1 MKSKILKQALA
12 LGLCASTVI
21 SGANTEVKAGAIAGV
36 SAAMLG
42 TETQG
47 IIVNTSL
54 SGINLTI
61 SQTLENILNEE
72 WDDPEEE
79 ENQVP
84 EIQVAPLPEIDYA
97 NSVIANVS
105 DYVNVRSGPGE
116 ENSIVGK
123 LYKDCV
129 GELLGEE
136 NGWVH
141 IKSGNV
147 DGFVRG
153 DYAKVADKAMIDAVA
168 KYRATVSTDALR
180 IRSGTSTDS
189 SILDVAYEGE
199 KLDIIDDSVYN
210 VGWVGVKKGSTEG
223 FVSAEYVSIAH
234 EFNRAETL
242 EEEAARLEKERQIRE
257 QAMSSMGMKV
267 ANYGLQFVGN
277 PYVWG
282 GTSLTRGADCSGFI
296 MSVYA
301 KFGVSLPHSSA
312 ADRHV
317 GRAVP
322 IKQSEMRPGDI
333 VCYSGHVALYIG
345 GGQIVHAASRRS
357 GIKVS
362 NAFYRK
368 VLAVRR
374 IF

>member
-1 MKSKILKQALA
+1 MKLKYLKQTLA
-12 LGLCASTVI
+12 LGLCVSTAI
-21 SGANTEVKAGAIAGV
+21 AGIGTEVKAGAIAGV

-47 IIVNTSL
+47 IVVNTSL
-54 SGINLTI
+54 SGINLAI
-61 SQTLENILNEE
+61 SQTLENIINEE
-72 WDDPEEE
+72 WDDPEGE
-79 ENQVP
+79 ENVIP

-105 DYVNVRSGPGE
+105 DFVNVRSGPGE

-147 DGFVRG
+147 DGYVRG
-153 DYAKVADKAMIDAVA
+153 DYARVADKAMIDAVA
-168 KYRATVSTDALR
+168 KYRATIVTDALR

-189 SILDVAYEGE
+189 SILDVAYDGE

-234 EFNRAETL
+234 EFDRAETL

-296 MSVYA
+296 LSVYA

-322 IKQSEMRPGDI
+322 IDQSQMRPGDI

>member
-1 MKSKILKQALA
+1 MRKAYFKRSLAGILA
-12 LGLCASTVI
+12 ASVI
-21 SGANTEVKAGAIAGV
+21 IGTGGPVVEAGAIAGAT
-36 SAAMLG
+36 AAMLG
-42 TETQG
+42 TETSG
-47 IIVNTSL
+47 IVVNTPL
-54 SGINLTI
+54 SGINLAL
-61 SQTLENILNEE
+61 SRVLEDVLNEE
-72 WDDPEEE
+72 WDDSEDESKF
-79 ENQVP
+79 NP

-97 NSVIANVS
+97 NSVVANVS

-116 ENSIVGK
+116 DNEALGK

-129 GELLGEE
+129 GELLGQE

-141 IKSGNV
+141 IKSGSV
-147 DGFVRG
+147 DGWVKGEFV
-153 DYAKVADKAMIDAVA
+153 KIADKEMIDAVA
-168 KYRATVSTDALR
+168 KYRVTIKTDALR
-180 IRSGTSTDS
+180 IRSGTTTDS

-199 KLDIIDDSVYN
+199 KLDIIDDSVYGI
-210 VGWVGVKKGSTEG
+210 GWVGVKKGDTEG
-223 FVSAEYVSIAH
+223 YVSAEYVEIAH
-234 EFNRAETL
+234 EFDRAESK
-242 EEEAARLEKERQIRE
+242 EEEAARLERERQIRE
-257 QAMSSMGMKV
+257 QALSSMGMKV

-282 GTSLTRGADCSGFI
+282 GTSLTRGADCSGFVL
-296 MSVYA
+296 SVYA

-317 GRAVP
+317 GYAVP
-322 IKQSEMRPGDI
+322 IDQSQMRPGDI
-333 VCYSGHVALYIG
+333 VCYSGHVAIYIG

>member
-1 MKSKILKQALA
+1 MKFKFFKQALA
-12 LGLCASTVI
+12 LGLCVSLVV
-21 SGANTEVKAGAIAGV
+21 SGINTKAKAGAIAGI

-72 WDDPEEE
+72 WDDDEAESVF
-79 ENQVP
+79 VP

-105 DYVNVRSGPGE
+105 DFVNVRSGPGE

-141 IKSGNV
+141 IRSGNV
-147 DGFVRG
+147 DGYVRG
-153 DYAKVADKAMIDAVA
+153 DYARVADKAMIDAVA
-168 KYRATVSTDALR
+168 KYRATIATDALR

-189 SILDVAYEGE
+189 SILDVAYDGE

-234 EFNRAETL
+234 EFDRAETL

-296 MSVYA
+296 LSVYA

-322 IKQSEMRPGDI
+322 IDQSQMRPGDI